1 MFTIRLRQTTMST
14 NGRTRSTRTR
24 SSTLDSTTTPNQRCQ
39 YFHKSTQTPTSKS
52 SMLIPSQLNSLL
64 QSDKHIKYHFHSLG
78 GDFIRLSSYRKFK
91 QLFTVG
97 GGSLIKEIVF
107 DLSTFLK
114 RELNDEKSGVHLELK
129 NFLTSNN
136 SILKKKEKIW
146 CLCDHQFGLKN
157 WLYIIFGYM
166 LQTYNEEEVHE
177 CLDDIIQMYL
187 NARKNRLSPDEI
199 RIIRDERDIFTLNAF
214 QNYIDNVRIRED
226 LLYGSSSM
234 SRFVSFTE
242 ANNKKIYLP
251 PLPRIHNRE
260 LLVKALMHKEFY
272 RVLLDPRH
280 KFAKTMKSN
289 NYDLSPSEYG
299 IVRKEISFLDGLG
312 DFFLAQETSKLIYDL
327 CTTTSTE
334 NLSSLNLNV
343 NSTTYNLIKTI
354 LATNT
359 LMSKLTKCYNLY
371 EGLND
376 PIINTRISDEWVPY
390 TTQGKLVDGKDLN
403 EVRIYEEEFLG
414 DFFESYMAALL
425 IEQPNIAKAF
435 IREIYKRLLSVITE
449 TLPPQVTYQ
458 NWTMNILGR
467 NIYCKKEVV

>member
-1 MFTIRLRQTTMST
+1 MFTTRLRPTKMST
-14 NGRTRSTRTR
+14 NGRTRSARTR
-24 SSTLDSTTTPNQRCQ
+24 SSTLDSNNSTTTNHQKC
-39 YFHKSTQTPTSKS
+39 YFHKSTQTPSSRS
-52 SMLIPSQLNSLL
+52 SMLIPSQLNALL
-64 QSDKHIKYHFHSLG
+64 QSDKQIKYHFHSLG
-78 GDFIRLSSYRKFK
+78 GDFIRLSSYRRFK

-114 RELNDEKSGVHLELK
+114 RELNDEKSGIHLELK

-136 SILKKKEKIW
+136 SILQKREKIW

-166 LQTYNEEEVHE
+166 LQNYNEEEVHE
-177 CLDDIIQMYL
+177 CLDDIIKMYL
-187 NARKNRLSPDEI
+187 NARKNRLSPDEV
-199 RIIRDERDIFTLNAF
+199 RIIRDERDIFTLKTF
-214 QNYIDNVRIRED
+214 KNYIDNVGVQEE
-226 LLYGSSSM
+226 LLYGSSIT
-234 SRFVSFTE
+234 RFVSFTE
-242 ANNKKIYLP
+242 ANNKRIYLP
-251 PLPRIHNRE
+251 PLPKIHNRE

-280 KFAKTMKSN
+280 QFAKVMKSQ
-289 NYDLSPSEYG
+289 NYDLLPNEYG
-299 IVRKEISFLDGLG
+299 IIRKEISFLDGLG

-327 CTTTSTE
+327 CTTTTTST
-334 NLSSLNLNV
+334 LNLNV

-371 EGLND
+371 QALDD
-376 PIINTRISDEWVPY
+376 PIINTRISDEWIPY
-390 TTQGKLVDGKDLN
+390 TTLGKLLPEKDLN

-425 IEQPNIAKAF
+425 IEQPATAKKF